1 MVDKERKTILWAN
14 EAGDRSL
21 MFSAMHRGGERKVA
35 ERLVSK
41 LKKAMSKG

>member
-1 MVDKERKTILWAN
+1 MVDKERKQILWSD

-21 MFSAMHRGGERKVA
+21 FFSVAHRGGERKVA

-41 LKKAMSKG
+41 LKKAMDH

>member
-1 MVDKERKTILWAN
+1 MLDKDRKAILWAD

-21 MFSAMHRGGERKVA
+21 LFGVVKRGGERKVA

-41 LKKAMSKG
+41 LKKAMR

>member
-1 MVDKERKTILWAN
+1 MVDRERKSILWAD

-21 MFSAMHRGGERKVA
+21 MFGIMKRGGERKVA

-41 LKKAMSKG
+41 LRKAMGH